1 MNVPLEFVVAVP
13 TDEPLLIKLIVLFG
27 SAIPSIVGVEL
38 LVRVVV
44 VVIDGVLV
52 TVSTE
57 IFSTPDADEVLPDRS
72 VALTIRL

>member
-1 MNVPLEFVVAVP
+1 MPLEFVVAVP
-13 TDEPLLIKLIVLFG
+13 TGEPLLIKLIVLFG

-38 LVRVVV
+38 FVRVVV

-57 IFSTPDADEVLPDRS
+57 MLSDPEADEVLPDKS